1 MVDSTSRK
9 LKKLKN
15 PFSATPGYPSDA
27 SDSPPPAARCCIAAG
42 SNVGK
47 RHVAAAPN
55 RSSPRCYSVAPPLWP
70 PLPWAARGSV
80 PIGDPIEVRPAPPL
94 AALALVPC
102 PATSVARVAAVH
114 SAKADWSDWSV
125 PLGTEHFAVAPAAA
139 AAAAQAVDVAAAAA
153 VAAGTAVG
161 SPCTAAVGASAART
175 AAVPVVPET
184 AAAVALL
191 AAPSQ
196 AARIGSTWLGN
207 PGGHG
212 PLEVCLAKETD
223 HHRLYWLAHLH
234 VQNHY
239 STHFMIP
246 VYVMCSMYMCIL
258 YILVQTFYISCIC
271 MKIHVAL
278 ALFFVL
284 VRQNIKLSETPNHEH
299 KMRSGMDSFS

>member
-1 MVDSTSRK
+1 MLDSTSRK
-9 LKKLKN
+9 LKN
-15 PFSATPGYPSDA
+15 PFSASPGYPSDA

-55 RSSPRCYSVAPPLWP
+55 RSSPRCYSVAPQLW

-80 PIGDPIEVRPAPPL
+80 PIGDPIELRPPARPL

-102 PATSVARVAAVH
+102 PATSVARGAAVH
-114 SAKADWSDWSV
+114 SV
-125 PLGTEHFAVAPAAA
+125 PLGTEHFVVAPVAA

-161 SPCTAAVGASAART
+161 SPCTVAVGASAART

-196 AARIGSTWLGN
+196 AARIGSTWPTKLRWPRPVGSVSSKGN
-207 PGGHG
+207 
-212 PLEVCLAKETD
+212 
-223 HHRLYWLAHLH
+223 
-234 VQNHY
+234 
-239 STHFMIP
+239 
-246 VYVMCSMYMCIL
+246 
-258 YILVQTFYISCIC
+258 
-271 MKIHVAL
+271 
-278 ALFFVL
+278 
-284 VRQNIKLSETPNHEH
+284 
-299 KMRSGMDSFS
+299 